1 MKYTLA
7 LALILS
13 LSVQGMTQAITNIY
27 ANKSLAEILEPTW
40 DFPYEQNDYSYYFI
54 KRILVKNDLLIH
66 HFNMDFVVD
75 LKTSKQLFFSD
86 PTDQQLIQSR
96 LPDSLLVYDLM
107 DKIVIKNIH
116 SGEIFLTKRKYKK
129 FGFNRQNNFPYFLID
144 SVLFYKEDKNKLF
157 AFNPFTQKQ
166 VWQKEFPETVYTF
179 QEYKENLLNMT
190 TQTTFYQLDKNTGET
205 LWSLPIITEGESS
218 LNGELNLNGNK
229 LYLWAES
236 FGLNVVNLD
245 MHQIEFT
252 WLAGRDNSE
261 FTMQMIFEGDS
272 IFARTPMNVY
282 CISKTTGE
290 VYWVS
295 EDVKIVSEITL
306 TDDYIF
312 FEQRGRESLAGVVT
326 AVSRYT
332 HKIEYAQFTSE
343 QYPPDDPS
351 NGVLQNRLDLTR
363 FRFVY
368 RPYQGK
374 YLLGDDGDKVYCFEI
389 MVPDQ
394 GE

>member
-1 MKYTLA
+1 MKHIITIV
-7 LALILS
+7 LIL
-13 LSVQGMTQAITNIY
+13 LFSVKGIAQVITNIY
-27 ANKSLAEILEPTW
+27 ADKSLAEILELKW
-40 DFPYEQNDYSYYFI
+40 EYSYEQNDYSAYFI
-54 KRILVKNDLLIH
+54 KRVLVRNDLLIH

-75 LKTSKQLFFSD
+75 LNTSKQLFFSD
-86 PTDQQLIQSR
+86 PSDLQVIQSR
-96 LPDSLLVYDLM
+96 LPDSLLVYDLI
-107 DKIVIKNIH
+107 DKLVIKNIH
-116 SGEIFLTKRKYKK
+116 SGETFLSKRKYKK
-129 FGFNRQNNFPYFLID
+129 FGFNRQNDFPYFLQD
-144 SVLFYKEDKNKLF
+144 SVLYYLEDKNKLF

-166 VWQKEFPETVYTF
+166 VWEKEFPETVYTF
-179 QEYKENLLNMT
+179 QEYKENLINVT
-190 TQTTFYQLDKNTGET
+190 TRTTFYQLDKNKGKT

-218 LNGELNLNGNK
+218 LNGELNRQGNK

-245 MHQIEFT
+245 TRKIEHT
-252 WLAGRDNSE
+252 WLNGRENSD

-312 FEQRGRESLAGVVT
+312 FEQYGRESLAGVIT
-326 AVSRYT
+326 ALNRHT
-332 HKIEYAQFTSE
+332 HEIEYAQFTSE
-343 QYPPDDPS
+343 KYPPVED
-351 NGVLQNRLDLTR
+351 NYQNRMDLSKIQLLE
-363 FRFVY
+363 
-368 RPYQGK
+368 RPYQEK
-374 YLLGDDGDKVYCFEI
+374 YLLGSSLHNVYCFEI
-389 MVPDQ
+389 ISPDQ

>member
-7 LALILS
+7 LALMLS
-13 LSVQGMTQAITNIY
+13 LSVQGIPQAIMNIY
-27 ANKSLAEILEPTW
+27 ANKSLAEILERKW
-40 DFPYEQNDYSYYFI
+40 DFPYEQYDYSYYFI
-54 KRILVKNDLLIH
+54 KRVLVENDLLIH
-66 HFNMDFVVD
+66 HFNMDFMVD
-75 LKTSKQLFFSD
+75 LKTSKQLFFSNRA
-86 PTDQQLIQSR
+86 DQQVIKSR

-107 DKIVIKNIH
+107 DKIVIKNMH
-116 SGEIFLTKRKYKK
+116 SGKIFLTKRKYKK
-129 FGFNRQNNFPYFLID
+129 FGFISDGDFPYFLKD
-144 SVLFYKEDKNKLF
+144 SVLYYLEDKNKLF
-157 AFNPFTQKQ
+157 AFNPFTKQQ
-166 VWQKEFPETVYTF
+166 VWQKEFPATVYTF
-179 QEYKENLLNMT
+179 QQYKENLINMT
-190 TQTTFYQLDKNTGET
+190 TKTTFYQLDKKTGET
-205 LWSLPIITEGESS
+205 LWSLPIISEGESS
-218 LNGELNLNGNK
+218 LNGELNLHGNK

-245 MHQIEFT
+245 MHQIEST
-252 WLAGRDNSE
+252 WLAGRDNSD

-282 CISKTTGE
+282 CISKSTGE

-326 AVSRYT
+326 AVSRHT
-332 HKIEYAQFTSE
+332 RKIEYAQFTSE

-389 MVPDQ
+389 IDP
-394 GE
+394 EE